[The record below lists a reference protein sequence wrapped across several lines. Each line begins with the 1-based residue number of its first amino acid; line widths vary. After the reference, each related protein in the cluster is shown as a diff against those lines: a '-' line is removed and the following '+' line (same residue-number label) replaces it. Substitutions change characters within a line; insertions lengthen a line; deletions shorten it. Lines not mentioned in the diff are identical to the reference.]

1 MKNELLMGRINS
13 MKLNSIA
20 NIKREESMN
29 LMIQKILKLK
39 NRFFDMIEDKESQI
53 EKLKDQLYEL
63 KRTFKTIIEDKRARI
78 KVLNQNLKSVRME
91 NKSLKIVNSQLHIG
105 NSEVLEKLKQF
116 EDLGFDLNLVENYE
130 KFKQYQ
136 E

>member
-1 MKNELLMGRINS
+1 MGRINS